1 MTSEQYLLFHL
12 TKKTKYSFSCSSF
25 ADKRTFATNTVLFY
39 VAPLADQSL
48 SVRTSV
54 HFKTDMTGLPCSTER
69 TLMTGFTYHVDRD
82 TVKRRSKHLSRRL
95 ARHAVRSLFRLYVD
109 LVSVVRRYYL
119 CTLGRGR
126 LGEYDGRAFDL
137 LPRKDREQM
146 LRERVSIPPI
156 GAAGAV
162 RITNSSDVVQRH
174 ARFVNK
180 KLDAAWEIFCSASS
194 HVAVA
199 VVEDNSTAV
208 VAEEEE
214 EEEEIVVAE
223 EQQEAVVV
231 VEEEVVVEE
240 GDATMSVH
248 IYCSPPSPPQPQ
260 PPLVEPAADDDT
272 DDNDDDNDRRPTPPP
287 RRRRPRQRRDRG
299 GGDDATTTSERPGG
313 GDDDEDACFMCMERQ
328 SNVAFGCGRHF
339 ACQQCVR
346 ACWKVQQQHQQH
358 PVRGGESFVS
368 CPYCRHLGAPFSRT
382 SKTPL
387 TFPRYRLRMRPA
399 VNYNEAAGDDDL
411 TE

>member
-1 MTSEQYLLFHL
+1 MTSEQYLLFQL
-12 TKKTKYSFSCSSF
+12 TKKIKYSFSCSSF
-25 ADKRTFATNTVLFY
+25 SNERAFATNTVLFY
-39 VAPLADQSL
+39 VATLADQSV

-54 HFKTDMTGLPCSTER
+54 HFKTDMTGLPCLTER
-69 TLMTGFTYHVDRD
+69 TLMTGFTYHVDAD

-126 LGEYDGRAFDL
+126 FGEYDGRAFDL
-137 LPRKDREQM
+137 LQPKNRQQM
-146 LRERVSIPPI
+146 LRERVLIPPI
-156 GAAGAV
+156 GAAGGV
-162 RITNSSDVVQRH
+162 RITNSNDVVQRH

-180 KLDAAWEIFCSASS
+180 KLDAAWELFCSASS

-199 VVEDNSTAV
+199 AVEDNSTAV

-214 EEEEIVVAE
+214 EEEEEIAVPE
-223 EQQEAVVV
+223 EEAVV

-260 PPLVEPAADDDT
+260 PLVEPAADDD
-272 DDNDDDNDRRPTPPP
+272 DDNNDDNDNDRRPTPPP

-299 GGDDATTTSERPGG
+299 GNDTTETSERPGG

-358 PVRGGESFVS
+358 PVRGSESFVS

-399 VNYNEAAGDDDL
+399 VNYNEAGGDDDL
-411 TE
+411 NE